1 MIGSL
6 QAISPKSP
14 EDEERIKQEIA
25 ALVNKKRYLITNPNS
40 LGTSSPLHYSRSSR
54 RGVTTRL
61 TRLPSLSA
69 QQSRSRRRTPRA
81 RAPRGRRGRAPSRNF
96 PATRQAKRASSRPL
110 SLMPTFSTGTACPPG
125 KPLPSQTPNWPA
137 CPTTARSVRAHTTHH
152 TPGLYTPS
160 MISLFS
166 LLSLSLTS
174 MLQRCNVNDHTFQ
187 DGRC

>member
-40 LGTSSPLHYSRSSR
+40 LGTPSPLLALRGG
-54 RGVTTRL
+54 RGVTARL

-110 SLMPTFSTGTACPPG
+110 SSMPTFSTGTACPPG
-125 KPLPSQTPNWPA
+125 KPLSSQTPNWPA
-137 CPTTARSVRAHTTHH
+137 CPTTARSVRAH
-152 TPGLYTPS
+152 YTP
-160 MISLFS
+160 
-166 LLSLSLTS
+166 
-174 MLQRCNVNDHTFQ
+174 HTHTHTHL
-187 DGRC
+187 GSIRLR